1 MGWNVVVTVQEGG
14 YQEALKVL
22 RQFGEVGRTEYFNVL
37 TLRVPD
43 YRQFIEELHAEGE
56 RDPQLVHCLA
66 GVVPVIQTFSFQT
79 PAEFEEKSRQ
89 ASCAWLPVLGGKSF
103 HVRMHRRG
111 FKGKL
116 SSLEQEQQL
125 DRYLIE
131 ALELA
136 GEGGR
141 IGFDDPDAVIAVET
155 VGGHAG
161 LSLWSRQD
169 LKRYPLLHLT
179 RGRSR

>member
-14 YQEALKVL
+14 YQEALKAL
-22 RQFGEVGRTEYFNVL
+22 RKFGEVGRTEYFNLL

-43 YRQFIEELHAEGE
+43 YRHFIEELREEGE
-56 RDPQLVHCLA
+56 RDPRLVHCLA
-66 GVVPVIQTFSFQT
+66 GVVPVIQTFSFQS
-79 PAEFEEKSRQ
+79 PAEFEEKARQ
-89 ASCAWLPVLGGKSF
+89 AVCAWLPVLEWKSF

-116 SSLEQEQQL
+116 SSMEEEQRL
-125 DRYLIE
+125 DHYLLE

-136 GEGGR
+136 GTAGR
-141 IGFDDPDAVIAVET
+141 ISFDDPDAIIAVET

-161 LSLWSRQD
+161 LSLWSRDD
-169 LKRYPLLHLT
+169 LRRYPLLHLN
-179 RGRSR
+179 